1 MCRPRLLKEPHC
13 LPVPLVE
20 CEVLPL
26 LLLLTTRSG
35 GTHRRGARAQRL
47 AGLVLLTANHPNAL
61 VDPLVKPNKPR
72 QLESQSPK
80 PPGLFAAE
88 PLVARLSSYLRIE
101 KCNVSSQAPEEDAAS
116 SHGGRRRPRRRG
128 PTSNRRSP
136 SAESAR
142 ASARAA
148 EDGVGDIYAP

>member
-47 AGLVLLTANHPNAL
+47 AP